1 MTTLDIIRTINEPAL
16 RLELAIEIE
25 NKVEQ
30 RYQAR
35 QSQDHEKI
43 AELEHLLSSVQKE
56 LASSDENT
64 QRVVRNV
71 ELSLGK
77 KLVEAEGLVESLRS
91 TLKKHHDTADTMKK
105 ENAAFKALK
114 PLELKKKLAKSK
126 QEQKDTKLMVADLV
140 QKRRDL
146 TRNLT
151 QQKREFEK
159 LAASAENTTECF
171 LYESS
176 CKQFRVIGTSFESE
190 SRPMVVEHVNYR
202 VVNMES
208 GASFVAQL
216 ADEKV
221 SVEEIEAL
229 PEDVLAF
236 LDKSIRSESADD
248 E

>member
-43 AELEHLLSSVQKE
+43 AQLEHHLSSVQKE
-56 LASSDENT
+56 LASSDENA
-64 QRVVRNV
+64 QNALHRV
-71 ELSLGK
+71 ELALGK
-77 KLVEAEGLVESLRS
+77 KLVEAQGLVESLRS
-91 TLKKHHDTADTMKK
+91 TLKKHHENAETMKK

-126 QEQKDTKLMVADLV
+126 QEHKDAKLMVADLV
-140 QKRRDL
+140 QKRRGL
-146 TRNLT
+146 TRILT

-159 LAASAENTTECF
+159 LTASVENTSECF

-176 CKQFRVIGTSFESE
+176 CKQYRVIGTSFESE
-190 SRPMVVEHVNYR
+190 SRPMAVDHVNYR

-208 GASFVAQL
+208 GASYVAL
-216 ADEKV
+216 LSDDKV

-229 PEDVLAF
+229 PEDVMEF
-236 LDKSIRSESADD
+236 LDRSIHFEFADD